1 MGDVSSRFFKTSI
14 LLYPQLLPFVKVL
27 LSPFYLY
34 FATKTWRK
42 TVFFKKC
49 CPSKQSTCCPLLF
62 IFTMLPFISGVVTCL
77 LWKMMMPSICLII
90 ALMFCRTRLTFLS
103 SNLAFTF
110 AFLLVLRL
118 LTNHE
123 PLKNDDVIKTETL

>member
-1 MGDVSSRFFKTSI
+1 MYRVVFLKRLFCCTLNFYPLSKFYFHPFIFI
-14 LLYPQLLPFVKVL
+14 LLQKLDV
-27 LSPFYLY
+27 
-34 FATKTWRK
+34 
-42 TVFFKKC
+42 
-49 CPSKQSTCCPLLF
+49 KQSFSKNVVLPNSLHVVHFCSF
-62 IFTMLPFISGVVTCL
+62 FTMLPFISGVVTCL